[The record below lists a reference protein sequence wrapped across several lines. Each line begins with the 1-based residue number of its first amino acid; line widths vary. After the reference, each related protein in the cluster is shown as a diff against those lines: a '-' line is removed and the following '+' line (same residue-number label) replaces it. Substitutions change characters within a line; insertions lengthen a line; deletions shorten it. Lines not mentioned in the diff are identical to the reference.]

1 MPSRRLLISLFLLP
15 GVVST
20 FQIPQQILQH
30 TAIRSSAFVQGSSGV
45 STEGVSSLL
54 SDVDHA
60 TLSSTVAKFGFLL
73 SDTSA
78 VAAAAATV
86 GIPNPDTFFNGNVGD
101 HIGEG
106 VKNIAFG
113 VTAIIFLLAGLT
125 YVAAA
130 VLVPAGAAQLEIEC
144 TSLIPDSWD
153 EYLGK
158 LEEGQEMKDRPDLM
172 FELGLLLN
180 KSKADRLQ
188 QVCVELKLAPDLWS
202 YYQDKLSDDQAL
214 QDRPELIAG
223 LNADV
228 GQRAAQI
235 LRENTNICPE
245 TMWESYE
252 KRTDNDGKQPL
263 ADRPDLLDDLAREL
277 GYSDLLAA
285 VAACLG
291 GGVGVG
297 QGQQQQGGD
306 AVIDVETISGITE
319 VRRKEDQW
327 DEDDK

>member
-1 MPSRRLLISLFLLP
+1 MPLSRRLLISLFLLP
-15 GVVST
+15 SVVSS

-30 TAIRSSAFVQGSSGV
+30 TAIRSSDFVQGSSV
-45 STEGVSSLL
+45 S
-54 SDVDHA
+54 
-60 TLSSTVAKFGFLL
+60 KFGFLL
-73 SDTSA
+73 SDATITSPPTPSA

-113 VTAIIFLLAGLT
+113 VTAVVFLFAGLT
-125 YVAAA
+125 YIAAA
-130 VLVPAGAAQLEIEC
+130 VLVPAGAQQLEIEC
-144 TSLIPDSWD
+144 TAIIPDTWN

-158 LEEGQEMKDRPDLM
+158 LEEGQEMKNRPDLM

-180 KSKADRLQ
+180 KSKADRLK

-202 YYQDKLSDDQAL
+202 KYQDMLAADQEL

-223 LNADV
+223 LNTDV

-245 TMWESYE
+245 TTWESYE

-291 GGVGVG
+291 GVVGVG
-297 QGQQQQGGD
+297 EQQQQQSGD

-319 VRRKEDQW
+319 VRRKDNQW